1 MTSGARALG
10 GAILIG
16 ISVVVVDQL
25 TKRWAVGAAADGPI
39 DLFWTLRIKVT
50 ENTGMAFSQARG
62 WGPLIGLAA
71 IAIVIALLV
80 VVGRTP
86 GRLNW
91 VGVGLIVGGAVGN
104 LMDRAV
110 RSPGWLR
117 GGVVDFIDLQWFPV
131 FNVADMA
138 INVGA
143 AIVILTALFRPSRV
157 EENPEIDVEQ
167 R

>member
-16 ISVVVVDQL
+16 ISVVVADQL
-25 TKRWAVGAAADGPI
+25 SKRWAISAAADGPI

-62 WGPLIGLAA
+62 WGPLIGLVA
-71 IAIVIALLV
+71 IVIVIALLV

-86 GRLNW
+86 NRLNW

-104 LMDRAV
+104 LTDRVV

-143 AIVILTALFRPSRV
+143 AIVILTALFRPARV
-157 EENPEIDVEQ
+157 DESPGIDVEQ
-167 R
+167 